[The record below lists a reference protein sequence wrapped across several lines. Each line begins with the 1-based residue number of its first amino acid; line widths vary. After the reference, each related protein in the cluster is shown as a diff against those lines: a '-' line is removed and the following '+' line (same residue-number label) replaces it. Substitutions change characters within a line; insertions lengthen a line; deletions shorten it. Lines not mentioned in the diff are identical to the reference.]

1 MGESPGMG
9 SLKAGVV
16 GAVMVLVAV
25 GCGSSTTPA
34 KTSPASLPVSTP
46 SPTVAAPSG
55 PPSAQ
60 VTLTG
65 DPSIAG
71 AMTIATVECSFPS
84 VAGAEIFVT
93 GSAAT
98 APSTSV
104 HVTVSSGSVAVVAD
118 SGSGTSFHARTFSG
132 TGVTGFDAAT
142 GVQLNGPV
150 TETTPS
156 ADNKAGIGNLT
167 NVAGTISCAGQT
179 PGTTT
184 MVMTGTLTDGNVS
197 GGITDAHV
205 VCLSNEAETLGV
217 VQVGGAPAYTAI
229 FSLAGRY
236 TADVVPASGAAEFFI
251 STASATSMPT
261 TTGTTINGDA
271 TQQVSAGATAHTI
284 HVSGQ
289 STCGSSI
296 TP

>member
-1 MGESPGMG
+1 MG

-16 GAVMVLVAV
+16 GAVVALIAV

-34 KTSPASLPVSTP
+34 TTSPATAPASTP
-46 SPTVAAPSG
+46 SPTVSAPTG

-60 VTLTG
+60 LTFTG

-71 AMTIATVECSFPS
+71 AMTIATIECSFPS

-93 GSAAT
+93 GSPAT
-98 APSTSV
+98 GPSTSV
-104 HVTVSSGSVAVVAD
+104 HVTVSSGKVDVVAD

-132 TGVTGFDAAT
+132 TGVSGFDAAT

-156 ADNKAGIGNLT
+156 DENTTGIGHLT
-167 NVAGTISCAGQT
+167 TVGGTISCAGQT
-179 PGTTT
+179 AGTTT
-184 MVMTGTLTDGNVS
+184 MVMTGTLADGTVS
-197 GGITDAHV
+197 GGITDVHV
-205 VCLSNEAETLGV
+205 VCLSNETETLGI
-217 VQVGGAPAYTAI
+217 VQIGGVPGYTAI
-229 FSLAGRY
+229 FSLAGRF
-236 TADVVPASGAAEFFI
+236 TADVVPTSGPAEFFV
-251 STASATSMPT
+251 SAASATSMPT

-271 TQQVSAGATAHTI
+271 TQHVSAGATAHTI
-284 HVSGQ
+284 HVTGQ